1 MNIFRAIDR
10 KLKENISKS
19 CSFFKKI
26 VKLWKND
33 LTKLQQLLCEIFL
46 QFVIFSTISFILLQ
60 YNFSYLLSFWANK
73 WNTSHWV
80 NYANIR
86 VFSDTCFPVC
96 IIGFYPYT
104 WKFGSEKTFIFAYL
118 MQCPAEFVS
127 NLETTF
133 IFVALE
139 KYGAWSTKL
148 AALIS
153 SSAFFLVATSNSVH
167 LW

>member
-33 LTKLQQLLCEIFL
+33 LTKLQQLLSEIFL
-46 QFVIFSTISFILLQ
+46 QFVIFSTISLILLQ

-86 VFSDTCFPVC
+86 VFSDTCFPLYVSLDS
-96 IIGFYPYT
+96 IHIRENLAQRKPL
-104 WKFGSEKTFIFAYL
+104 YL
-118 MQCPAEFVS
+118 HILC
-127 NLETTF
+127 
-133 IFVALE
+133 
-139 KYGAWSTKL
+139 
-148 AALIS
+148 
-153 SSAFFLVATSNSVH
+153 SVQLS
-167 LW
+167 LWVT